1 MTVIG
6 FYILNKP
13 ADSMGLLSI
22 LISTTAMIFNVI
34 FNWVF
39 DKLFPF
45 VNGDRPI
52 KLRVLH
58 AAGFE
63 CMMILF
69 TLPMISYLLKVTFLE
84 AFMIELGFLVF
95 FLFYT
100 YLYNWAYDQIRKKVV
115 AHYAQ
120 KHPHFAE

>member
-1 MTVIG
+1 
-6 FYILNKP
+6 
-13 ADSMGLLSI
+13 MGLLSI

-115 AHYAQ
+115 AHYTQ
-120 KHPHFAE
+120 KHPRFAE

>member
-1 MTVIG
+1 MTKTSSRSLNERIFHAFTYEVISIISMTVIG

-69 TLPMISYLLKVTFLE
+69 TLPMISYLLKVMEERL
-84 AFMIELGFLVF
+84 MVIL
-95 FLFYT
+95 
-100 YLYNWAYDQIRKKVV
+100 RKI
-115 AHYAQ
+115 
-120 KHPHFAE
+120 

>member
-115 AHYAQ
+115 AHYTQ
-120 KHPHFAE
+120 KHPRFAE

>member
-34 FNWVF
+34 FNWIF

-120 KHPHFAE
+120 KHPRFAE